1 MGESVRVFAV
11 PRLVVG
17 LVLLAA
23 AGCDQGPITIE
34 ERRVCPQPRAVGLPT
49 SEDRFRPGAMLDQQQ
64 PPVAPP
70 GPGANGPNA
79 PTGPG
84 PSGVA
89 PAFRWQIPP
98 GWQELPATDLR
109 LINLGA
115 PGGVECYVSVL
126 GGGGGLLSNVNRWRS
141 QIGAPPLDQAGL
153 EALPHRTLLG
163 RPAVYVELTGTYQG
177 PGDQPRPD
185 WALLGLLQE
194 GQGSLLAVKLIGP
207 AAAATAQREGLE
219 QFCASLRIETP

>member
-1 MGESVRVFAV
+1 MGESVRVVAV
-11 PRLVVG
+11 PRLLAG
-17 LVLLAA
+17 LVLVAA
-23 AGCDQGPITIE
+23 QGCDRGPITIE
-34 ERRVCPQPRAVGLPT
+34 ERRVCLQPRAVGLPS
-49 SEDRFRPGAMLDQQQ
+49 SEDRFRPAAMLDQQQ
-64 PPVAPP
+64 PPVALP
-70 GPGANGPNA
+70 GPDA
-79 PTGPG
+79 PTGPAG
-84 PSGVA
+84 GVA

-98 GWQELPATDLR
+98 GWQELPATELR
-109 LINLGA
+109 LINLSA

-141 QIGAPPLDQAGL
+141 QIGAPPLDEAGL

-177 PGDQPRPD
+177 PGDQPRPG
-185 WALLGLLQE
+185 WAVLGLLQE